1 MPENDPARFTRRLV
15 AIALLAW
22 SQGALSQTQ
31 PFQFPGAGEQ
41 LREIPPP
48 PVLQRRLPDVRI
60 DQPAPPAGPAVD
72 ERPFLVQSLRVTG
85 QTVYSEAELVSI
97 AGFVRGGEQKLSDL
111 RAMAARIADH
121 YHKNGY
127 FVAQAYLPAQDIKD
141 GAVTIVVLEGRYG
154 SVTLNNQARVPD
166 SLANGL
172 LSGLNRGDTIAIA
185 PLEERLLLL
194 SDLPGTYVRSTLAPG
209 QEVGTSDLLVDLT
222 PGQAVTGTLEADNA
236 GNRYTGSRRV
246 GASLNIHNPL
256 GLGDVAG
263 LRVLTSGEG
272 LKYGRAF
279 YQLQVG
285 RATVGVAYSALKY
298 NLIKEFEDLDA
309 HGNAQVASVYASYPL
324 IRSRSTNLYAGLGGD
339 IRTFEDRVDG
349 VVPKTVVHREAHV
362 GMASLY
368 GNHRDSFAGGG
379 FNTFGLTWSFGNLD
393 IETGWARAL
402 DAATAQTD
410 GNYGKLAYNAS
421 RLQHVTDSVS
431 LYGAING
438 QWASQ
443 NLDISEKMGLGG
455 MYGVRAYPVGEAYG
469 DKGFIATLEARLR
482 LPTPA
487 SVPGQVNLIGFFD
500 IGKMKLYEDPWA
512 SFDNHRTLKGA
523 GVGATWMDPN
533 RFFLSTYYA
542 WKVGHEDAISAPDKN
557 GRFWV
562 SGVLFF

>member
-1 MPENDPARFTRRLV
+1 MLEMVLTPFRKRLIAV
-15 AIALLAW
+15 ALLAL
-22 SQGALSQTQ
+22 SNSALSQTQ

-48 PVLQRRLPDVRI
+48 PVFQRPLPDIRI
-60 DQPAPPAGPAVD
+60 DKGSPPAGAAVD

-85 QTVYSEAELVSI
+85 QTVYSEAELISI
-97 AGFVRGGEQKLSDL
+97 AGFVRGGEQRLTDL
-111 RAMAARIADH
+111 RSMAARIADH

-141 GAVTIVVLEGRYG
+141 GVVTIVVLEGRYG
-154 SVTLNNQARVPD
+154 SVTLNNQARIPD

-172 LSGLNRGDTIAIA
+172 LSGLNRGDTIAIE

-194 SDLPGTYVRSTLAPG
+194 SDLPGVYVRSTLAPG
-209 QEVGTSDLLVDLT
+209 QEVGTSDLLVDMT
-222 PGQAVTGTLEADNA
+222 PGRAVTGTVEADNA
-236 GNRYTGSRRV
+236 GNRYTGSKRI
-246 GASLNIHNPL
+246 GASLNINNPL

-279 YQLQVG
+279 YQLQMG

-324 IRSRSTNLYAGLGGD
+324 IRSRNSNLYALVGGD
-339 IRTFEDRVDG
+339 IRTFEDKVDATT
-349 VVPKTVVHREAHV
+349 PKTEVDRKARVL
-362 GMASLY
+362 MASLY
-368 GNHRDSFAGGG
+368 GNHRDGFAGGG

-393 IETGWARAL
+393 IQTDWARAI
-402 DAATAQTD
+402 DAATAKTD
-410 GNYGKLAYNAS
+410 GHYSKLAYNAS
-421 RLQHVTDSVS
+421 RLQYVTDSVS
-431 LYGAING
+431 LFAGING

-469 DKGFIATLEARLR
+469 DKGFIVNLEARWR
-482 LPTPA
+482 LPTPV

-523 GVGATWMDPN
+523 GVGATWMDYN
-533 RFFLSTYYA
+533 RFSLSTYYA

>member
-1 MPENDPARFTRRLV
+1 MPETSPALFKRRLIAV
-15 AIALLAW
+15 ALLVW
-22 SQGALSQTQ
+22 SNSALSQLGQ
-31 PFQFPGAGEQ
+31 QFPGAGEQ
-41 LREIPPP
+41 LRQIPPAPVFQRPLPDIRIDKGPPP
-48 PVLQRRLPDVRI
+48 P
-60 DQPAPPAGPAVD
+60 GPAVA

-85 QTVYSEAELVSI
+85 QTVYSEAELIAI
-97 AGFVRGGEQKLSDL
+97 AGFVRGGEQTLTQL

-141 GAVTIVVLEGRYG
+141 GAVNIVVLEGRYG
-154 SVTLNNQARVPD
+154 SVTLNNTARIPD

-172 LSGLNRGDTIAIA
+172 LSGLNRGDTIVIA

-194 SDLPGTYVRSTLAPG
+194 SDLPGVYVRSTLAPG
-209 QEVGTSDLLVDLT
+209 SEIGTSDLNVDVT
-222 PGQAVTGTLEADNA
+222 PGQAVTGTFEADNA
-236 GNRYTGSRRV
+236 GNRYTGSKRV
-246 GASLNIHNPL
+246 GASLNINNPL

-279 YQLQVG
+279 YQAQVG

-298 NLIKEFEDLDA
+298 NLLKEFEDLDA
-309 HGNAQVASVYASYPL
+309 HGNAQVASIYASYPL
-324 IRSRSTNLYAGLGGD
+324 IRSRNTNLYALIGGD
-339 IRTFEDRVDG
+339 IRTFEDKVDAT
-349 VVPKTVVHREAHV
+349 VPKTVVHRNAHV
-362 GMASLY
+362 LMGSLY
-368 GNHRDSFAGGG
+368 GNHRDGFAGGG
-379 FNTFGLTWSFGNLD
+379 LNTFGLTWSLGNLD
-393 IETGWARAL
+393 IETGWARSL
-402 DAATAQTD
+402 DAATAKTD
-410 GNYGKLAYNAS
+410 GHYGKLAYNAS
-421 RLQHVTDSVS
+421 RLQTVTDNIS

-443 NLDISEKMGLGG
+443 NLDISEKLGLGG
-455 MYGVRAYPVGEAYG
+455 LYGVRAYPVGEAYG
-469 DKGFIATLEARLR
+469 DKGFIVNLEARLR
-482 LPTPA
+482 LPTPV
-487 SVPGQVNLIGFFD
+487 SVPGQVSLVGFFD

-523 GVGATWMDPN
+523 GVGATWMDYN
-533 RFFLSTYYA
+533 KFSLSTYYA